1 MFLILFGEFCE
12 PHSWGYRSPSLK
24 SDAAD
29 MGSWSSQESFN
40 SSTYDAKAF
49 KLTIDESL
57 HVRLQISLYN
67 FTSEVDMKSVSEE
80 IQVSFSTSTFYL
92 FFFQEKVDNIRK
104 TIKEIGLRYKNRL
117 QKVKDTHRN
126 NCQTIFKKAFW
137 FFSKFELI
145 PRTKSPIL
153 RNLKRY

>member
-1 MFLILFGEFCE
+1 
-12 PHSWGYRSPSLK
+12 
-24 SDAAD
+24 

-126 NCQTIFKKAFW
+126 NCQTIFKKAF
-137 FFSKFELI
+137 
-145 PRTKSPIL
+145 
-153 RNLKRY
+153 